1 MRASIIEIG
10 RFLLFAAVCS
20 VMGTVLWAQTPGR
33 QPVSS
38 LMQDA
43 AKEISTGKL
52 DQAEKALESLLRST
66 PGDYRALDLL
76 GVVRVLQHQETK
88 GEELFSQVVKTKP
101 DFAPGHAHLGLLHLQ
116 LGRTQD
122 AVFELRQALL
132 IDPDRTDVARALG
145 HILQDQAQTASASGD
160 WDNALALLKEAR
172 KYGPDNADVQFEF
185 GMAALKLALQEDAI
199 EAFQQTLK
207 LRNNDA
213 LTLYN
218 LGRAFMELSK
228 FDDARQQFAHYV
240 EIRPDDPSGHCALG
254 MTLAALERSEEAR
267 AQFERSIALAPA
279 QTESYYRLG
288 LLDLNSRDYDAATQD
303 LRHVLDHEPN
313 DAAALTALG
322 KVEFGQKH
330 YSEAV
335 SLLQQAIS
343 SADSL
348 PEAHYYLGLTLARM
362 GRKMESNEQ
371 LEIATRLE
379 HEQNQSRRSVLRI
392 LEPGGADKA
401 RSLSPK

>member
-1 MRASIIEIG
+1 
-10 RFLLFAAVCS
+10 
-20 VMGTVLWAQTPGR
+20 MGTVLSAQTPGR

-76 GVVRVLQHQETK
+76 GVVRVLQHREIK

-101 DFAPGHAHLGLLHLQ
+101 DFAPGHAHLGLLYLQ

-122 AVFELRQALL
+122 AVPELRQALL
-132 IDPDRTDVARALG
+132 IDPDRTDAARALG
-145 HILQDQAQTASASGD
+145 HILQDQAETVSESRD
-160 WDNALALLKEAR
+160 WDDALALLKEAR
-172 KYGPDNADVQFEF
+172 KYEPDNADVQFEF
-185 GMAALKLALQEDAI
+185 GMAALRLALQEDAI
-199 EAFQQTLK
+199 QAFQQTLK

-240 EIRPDDPSGHCALG
+240 EIRPGDPSGHCALG

-343 SADSL
+343 NADSL

-392 LEPGGADKA
+392 LEPGGADK
-401 RSLSPK
+401 SLSPK